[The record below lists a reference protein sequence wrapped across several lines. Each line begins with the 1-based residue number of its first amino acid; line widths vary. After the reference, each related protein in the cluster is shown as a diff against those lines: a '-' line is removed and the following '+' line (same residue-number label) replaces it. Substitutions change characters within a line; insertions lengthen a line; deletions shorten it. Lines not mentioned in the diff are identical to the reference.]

1 MTKEQITRREMLK
14 NSATAATGALFYFS
28 GTDGLAEAAFPQT
41 TLQVPRE
48 YRYGHMLQEYF
59 VARSREMMAKR
70 AKLRAVIKTP
80 AQVMKLRDEVR
91 QKLRACFG
99 AFPERTPL
107 NARITGKVERG
118 VYTIEKLIYD
128 SRPNYPVTANLYVP
142 KNKTG
147 KLPAVLAPC
156 GHTRNG
162 KAEPKYQEYARN
174 LARQGYVVLMYDP
187 PAQGERFEYAD
198 KPGEPT
204 VQWGV
209 VSHIVAGNQMTLLGK
224 NFALW
229 EAWDGIRGLD
239 YLLSRSEV
247 DPKRIG
253 LTGNSG
259 GGTQT
264 TWLNVLDDRF
274 TMVAPNCF
282 ATRYLNN
289 LENEEAQDIEQIV
302 PGMLAAGCD
311 MADFYIAQ
319 LPRPVHFGGEQNDF
333 FDVRGVRAVYE
344 EVKRLYSIV
353 GKGDDVEMYIGPE
366 THGYNKGAR
375 EAMYKFFNRH
385 AGVAAS
391 MVEPDVPAEKDE
403 TLQVTENGQIASL
416 GAKRTFDFTREEA
429 RQLVAKRQRTSDKPL
444 AGKPL
449 AVELAKLLA
458 LPVRTSPPN
467 YRIVRDRRIS
477 PEHREYGYLI
487 ETEQFNGANV
497 FAMLHVIPKPGPQYF
512 FPNNK
517 TATLYV
523 PHLSSLEEIL
533 AGKAPRV
540 ADGETLLALDV
551 RGIGEMTARLHKET
565 SDDFFSPYGTDYF
578 YSTLA
583 MMWNESHCGRRV
595 HDLLAT
601 LDLFAANGCQEM
613 HLVGR
618 GIGAVTAAFAA
629 VLHPLVKQ
637 VTLHNALLSY
647 HELTLDD
654 RYQWPLSTMPYGV
667 LPRLDMPD
675 CLRELAGT
683 KRLTVVDPWNA
694 RMQPWKREQ
703 LTAHVQALGLE
714 QIEVR
719 VGNERVKK

>member
-1 MTKEQITRREMLK
+1 MTQGFTRREVLK
-14 NSATAATGALFYFS
+14 NSATAAAGALFCLVD
-28 GTDGLAEAAFPQT
+28 TKVWAQT
-41 TLQVPRE
+41 PHE
-48 YRYGHMLQEYF
+48 YRYGHLLQEYF
-59 VARSREMMAKR
+59 VARSREMMARR
-70 AKLRAVIKTP
+70 AKLREAIKTP

-107 NARITGKVERG
+107 NARITGKVERDA
-118 VYTIEKLIYD
+118 YTIEKLIYE
-128 SRPNYPVTANLYVP
+128 SRPGYQVTANLYIP

-174 LARQGYVVLMYDP
+174 LARQGYVVLMFDP

-198 KPGEPT
+198 KPGEPV

-209 VSHIVAGNQMTLLGK
+209 VSHIFAGNQMNLLGR

-239 YLLSRSEV
+239 YLLSRPEV
-247 DPKRIG
+247 DSKRVG

-289 LENEEAQDIEQIV
+289 LENEEAQDTEQIL

-319 LPRPVHFGGEQNDF
+319 LPRPTHFGGEQNDF
-333 FDVRGVRAVYE
+333 FDVRGVRAVYD

-353 GKGDDVEMYIGPE
+353 GKGDAVEIFIGPE

-385 AGVAAS
+385 AGVTAS
-391 MVEPDVPAEKDE
+391 TTEPDVSPEKDE
-403 TLQVTENGQIASL
+403 ILQVTATGEIALLNS
-416 GAKRTFDFTREEA
+416 KRTYDFTREDA
-429 RQLVAKRQRTSDKPL
+429 QQL
-444 AGKPL
+444 AGKRSRL
-449 AVELAKLLA
+449 SGKTLSDELTNVLKLPA
-458 LPVRTSPPN
+458 RTVAPN

-477 PEHREYGYLI
+477 PTMREYGYLI
-487 ETEQFNGANV
+487 ETEQHNGANV

-512 FPNNK
+512 FPNNA

-523 PHLSSLEEIL
+523 PHLSAVEEL
-533 AGKAPRV
+533 VAGKAPTV
-540 ADGETLLALDV
+540 AAGEPLLALDV
-551 RGIGEMTARLHKET
+551 RGIGEMTARLHKDT
-565 SDDFFSPYGTDYF
+565 GDDFFLPYGTDYF

-583 MMWNESHCGRRV
+583 MMWNESYCGRRV
-595 HDLLAT
+595 HDLLST
-601 LDLFAANGCQEM
+601 LDLFAANGCREM

-618 GIGAVTAAFAA
+618 GIGAVTATFAA
-629 VLHPLVKQ
+629 VIS
-637 VTLHNALLSY
+637 T
-647 HELTLDD
+647 
-654 RYQWPLSTMPYGV
+654 LSTSSIG
-667 LPRLDMPD
+667 RDTG
-675 CLRELAGT
+675 A
-683 KRLTVVDPWNA
+683 
-694 RMQPWKREQ
+694 
-703 LTAHVQALGLE
+703 LTANPPASAPRAPLQTCTVHVWSPG
-714 QIEVR
+714 
-719 VGNERVKK
+719 

>member
-1 MTKEQITRREMLK
+1 MTKEQITRREMLR
-14 NSATAATGALFYFS
+14 NSATAMAGALFC
-28 GTDGLAEAAFPQT
+28 LADTNVLAQA
-41 TLQVPRE
+41 PRE
-48 YRYGHMLQEYF
+48 FRYGHLLQEYF
-59 VARSREMMAKR
+59 VARSREMMANR
-70 AKLRAVIKTP
+70 AKLRAAIKTP

-107 NARITGKVERG
+107 NARITGKVERDA
-118 VYTIEKLIYD
+118 YTIEKLIYE

-174 LARQGYVVLMYDP
+174 LARQGYVVLMFDP
-187 PAQGERFEYAD
+187 PAQGERFEYD
-198 KPGEPT
+198 NKPGEPA

-209 VSHIVAGNQMTLLGK
+209 HSHIVAGNQMNLLGR

-239 YLLSRSEV
+239 YLLSRPEV
-247 DPKRIG
+247 DSKCVG

-289 LENEEAQDIEQIV
+289 LENEEAQDAEQIV

-319 LPRPVHFGGEQNDF
+319 LPRPAHFGGEQNDF

-353 GKGDDVEMYIGPE
+353 GKGDAVDLYIGQE

-385 AGVAAS
+385 AGIAAET
-391 MVEPDVPAEKDE
+391 VEPNVPPETDE
-403 TLQVTENGQIASL
+403 TLQVTDSGQIAAL
-416 GAKRTFDFTREEA
+416 GAKRTFDFTGEDA
-429 RQLVAKRQRTSDKPL
+429 RQLVAKRQKVS
-444 AGKPL
+444 GKAL
-449 AVELAKLLA
+449 TDELTKLLA
-458 LPVRTSPPN
+458 LPARTAPPN

-477 PEHREYGYLI
+477 PTMREYGYLI
-487 ETEQFNGANV
+487 ETEGHNGANV

-512 FPNNK
+512 FPNRK

-523 PHLSSLEEIL
+523 PHLSSVEEL
-533 AGKAPRV
+533 VVGKAPTV
-540 ADGETLLALDV
+540 ADGEPLLALDV

-565 SDDFFSPYGTDYF
+565 GDDFFLPYGTDYF

-583 MMWNESHCGRRV
+583 MMWNETYCGRRV

-601 LDLFAANGCQEM
+601 LDLFAANGCQEL

-647 HELTLDD
+647 HELTQDD
-654 RYQWPLSTMPYGV
+654 RYQWPLSTLPYGI
-667 LPRLDMPD
+667 LQRLDLPD
-675 CLRELAGT
+675 CLRELAAN
-683 KRLTVVDPWNA
+683 KRLSVVDPWNA
-694 RMQPWKREQ
+694 RMQVWPREK
-703 LTAHVQALGLE
+703 LAAHLQSLGLE
-714 QIEVR
+714 KLEVR
-719 VGNERVKK
+719 WS

>member
-1 MTKEQITRREMLK
+1 MTARLTRRKVLK
-14 NSATAATGALFYFS
+14 NSATAAAGALFCLN
-28 GTDGLAEAAFPQT
+28 GTEAWAEKILPQT
-41 TLQVPRE
+41 ASAQIPRDF
-48 YRYGHMLQEYF
+48 RYGHLMQEYF

-70 AKLRAVIKTP
+70 AKLRAAIKTP

-99 AFPERTPL
+99 ALPERTPL
-107 NARITGKVERG
+107 NARVTGKIERDA
-118 VYTIEKLIYD
+118 YTIEKLIYE

-142 KNKTG
+142 KNKSG

-174 LARQGYVVLMYDP
+174 LARQGYVVLIFDP
-187 PAQGERFEYAD
+187 PSQGERFEYD
-198 KPGEPT
+198 NKPGEPV

-209 VSHIVAGNQMTLLGK
+209 HSHIVAGNQMNLLGW

-239 YLLSRSEV
+239 FLLSRPEV
-247 DPKRIG
+247 DAKRVG

-289 LENEEAQDIEQIV
+289 LENEEAQDTEQIV

-333 FDVRGVRAVYE
+333 FDARGVRAVYE
-344 EVKRLYSIV
+344 EVKRLYTIV
-353 GKGDDVEMYIGPE
+353 GKGDDVELYVGPE

-385 AGVAAS
+385 ASIRAS
-391 MVEPDVPAEKDE
+391 TIEPDVPPETDE
-403 TLQVTENGQIASL
+403 TLQVIETGQTAAI
-416 GAKRTFDFTREEA
+416 GAKRAFDFTSAEA
-429 RQLVAKRQRTSDKPL
+429 RKVAATRQKLSGKTL
-444 AGKPL
+444 AD
-449 AVELAKLLA
+449 ELTKLLA
-458 LPVRTSPPN
+458 LPARTAPPN

-477 PEHREYGYLI
+477 PTMREYGYLI
-487 ETEQFNGANV
+487 ETEQHNGANV

-523 PHLSSLEEIL
+523 PHLSALDEIV
-533 AGKAPRV
+533 AGKAP
-540 ADGETLLALDV
+540 ADGEPLLALDV

-565 SDDFFSPYGTDYF
+565 TDDFFLPYGTDYF
-578 YSTLA
+578 YSTLT
-583 MMWNESHCGRRV
+583 MMWNESYCGRRV

-618 GIGAVTAAFAA
+618 GLGAITATFAA

-647 HELTLDD
+647 HELTEDD
-654 RYQWPLSTMPYGV
+654 RYQWPLSTLPYGI
-667 LPRLDMPD
+667 LQRLDLPD
-675 CLRELAGT
+675 CLRELAAT
-683 KRLTVVDPWNA
+683 KRLSVVDPWNA
-694 RMQPWKREQ
+694 RMQAWPREK
-703 LTAHVQALGLE
+703 LSAHLQALGLE
-714 QIEVR
+714 KLD
-719 VGNERVKK
+719 VK

>member
-1 MTKEQITRREMLK
+1 MTQGFTRRKVLK
-14 NSATAATGALFYFS
+14 NSATAAAGALFCLN
-28 GTDGLAEAAFPQT
+28 GTEAWAEKILPQT
-41 TLQVPRE
+41 ASAQIPRDF
-48 YRYGHMLQEYF
+48 RYGHLMQEYF

-70 AKLRAVIKTP
+70 AKLRAAIKTP

-99 AFPERTPL
+99 AWPERTPL
-107 NARITGKVERG
+107 NARITGKVERDA
-118 VYTIEKLIYD
+118 YTIEKLIYE
-128 SRPNYPVTANLYVP
+128 SRPGYPVTANLYVP

-147 KLPAVLAPC
+147 KLPAVLAAC
-156 GHTRNG
+156 GHSRTG
-162 KAEPKYQEYARN
+162 KAEPKYQEFARN
-174 LARQGYVVLMYDP
+174 LARQGYVVLIFDP

-198 KPGEPT
+198 KPGEPV

-209 VSHIVAGNQMTLLGK
+209 HSHIVAGNQMNLLGW

-229 EAWDGIRGLD
+229 ETWDGIRGLD
-239 YLLSRSEV
+239 YLLSRPEV
-247 DPKRIG
+247 DAKRVG

-289 LENEEAQDIEQIV
+289 LENEEAQDTEQIV

-333 FDVRGVRAVYE
+333 FDARGVRAVYE
-344 EVKRLYSIV
+344 EVKRLYTIV
-353 GKGDDVEMYIGPE
+353 GKGDDVELYIGPE

-385 AGVAAS
+385 AGVTAS
-391 MVEPDVPAEKDE
+391 TIEPDVPPETDE
-403 TLQVTENGQIASL
+403 TLQVTETGQTAAI
-416 GAKRTFDFTREEA
+416 GAKRAFDFTSAE
-429 RQLVAKRQRTSDKPL
+429 
-444 AGKPL
+444 AGKVAATRQKLSGKTL
-449 AVELAKLLA
+449 AHELTNLLA
-458 LPVRTSPPN
+458 LPARTAPPN
-467 YRIVRDRRIS
+467 YRIVRDRRLS
-477 PEHREYGYLI
+477 PTMREYGYLI
-487 ETEQFNGANV
+487 ETEQHNGANV

-523 PHLSSLEEIL
+523 PHLSALDEIV
-533 AGKAPRV
+533 AGKAP
-540 ADGETLLALDV
+540 ADGEPLLALDV

-565 SDDFFSPYGTDYF
+565 TDDFFLPYGTDYF

-583 MMWNESHCGRRV
+583 MMWNESYCGRRV

-618 GIGAVTAAFAA
+618 GIGAVTATFAA
-629 VLHPLVKQ
+629 MLHPLVKQ

-647 HELTLDD
+647 HELTEDD
-654 RYQWPLSTMPYGV
+654 RYQWPLSMLPYGI
-667 LPRLDMPD
+667 LQRLDLPD
-675 CLRELAGT
+675 CLRELAAT
-683 KRLTVVDPWNA
+683 KRLSVVDPWNA
-694 RMQPWKREQ
+694 RMQVWPREK
-703 LTAHVQALGLE
+703 LSAHLQALGLE
-714 QIEVR
+714 KLEIR
-719 VGNERVKK
+719 WS

>member
-1 MTKEQITRREMLK
+1 MTKEQITRREMLQ
-14 NSATAATGALFYFS
+14 NSATAAAGALFCLNS
-28 GTDGLAEAAFPQT
+28 LDALAQA
-41 TLQVPRE
+41 PRE
-48 YRYGHMLQEYF
+48 FRYGHLLQEYY

-70 AKLRAVIKTP
+70 AKLRAGIKTP
-80 AQVMKLRDEVR
+80 AQVLRLRDEVR

-99 AFPERTPL
+99 ALPERTPL
-107 NARITGKVERG
+107 NARVTGKVERDA
-118 VYTIEKLIYD
+118 YTIEKLIYE
-128 SRPNYPVTANLYVP
+128 SRPGYPVTANLYVP
-142 KNKTG
+142 KNKVG
-147 KLPAVLAPC
+147 PKDKVEKLPAVLAPC

-174 LARQGYVVLMYDP
+174 LARQGYVVLMFDP

-209 VSHIVAGNQMTLLGK
+209 VSHIVAGNQMNLIGQ

-239 YLLSRSEV
+239 YLLSRPEV
-247 DPKRIG
+247 DAKRVG

-289 LENEEAQDIEQIV
+289 LENEEAQDTEQIV

-319 LPRPVHFGGEQNDF
+319 LPRPTHFGGEQNDF

-344 EVKRLYSIV
+344 EVKRLYTIV
-353 GKGDDVEMYIGPE
+353 GKGDDVEIYIGPE

-385 AGVAAS
+385 AGVTAS
-391 MVEPDVPAEKDE
+391 TIEPNTPPETDE
-403 TLQVTENGQIASL
+403 TLQVTATGQTAAI
-416 GAKRTFDFTREEA
+416 GAKRTFDFTSEAA
-429 RQLVAKRQRTSDKPL
+429 RQIAAKRQRLS
-444 AGKPL
+444 GKAL
-449 AVELAKLLA
+449 TDELTKLLA
-458 LPVRTSPPN
+458 LPARTAPPN
-467 YRIVRDRRIS
+467 YRIVRDRRVS
-477 PEHREYGYLI
+477 PTMREYGYLI
-487 ETEQFNGANV
+487 ETEQRNGANV
-497 FAMLHVIPKPGPQYF
+497 FAMLHTIPKPGPQYF

-523 PHLSSLEEIL
+523 PHLSSLEEIV
-533 AGKAPRV
+533 AGKAPQP

-551 RGIGEMTARLHKET
+551 RGIGEMTARLHKDT
-565 SDDFFSPYGTDYF
+565 GDDFFSPYGTDYF

-595 HDLLAT
+595 HDLLAA

-618 GIGAVTAAFAA
+618 GIGAITATFAA
-629 VLHPLVKQ
+629 VLHPLVKR

-647 HELTLDD
+647 HELTQDD
-654 RYQWPLSTMPYGV
+654 RYQWPLSTLVYGI
-667 LPRLDMPD
+667 LQRLDLPD
-675 CLRELAGT
+675 CLRELAAT
-683 KRLTVVDPWNA
+683 KRLSIFDPWDA
-694 RMQPWKREQ
+694 RMQLWRRDK
-703 LTAHVQALGLE
+703 LSAHLQMLGLE
-714 QIEVR
+714 KLDI
-719 VGNERVKK
+719 K

>member
-1 MTKEQITRREMLK
+1 MTQGFTRREVLK
-14 NSATAATGALFYFS
+14 NSATAAAGALFCLVD
-28 GTDGLAEAAFPQT
+28 TKVWAQT
-41 TLQVPRE
+41 PHE
-48 YRYGHMLQEYF
+48 YRYGHLLQEYF
-59 VARSREMMAKR
+59 VARSREMMARR
-70 AKLRAVIKTP
+70 AKLREAIKTP

-107 NARITGKVERG
+107 NARITGKVERDA
-118 VYTIEKLIYD
+118 YTIEKLIYE
-128 SRPNYPVTANLYVP
+128 SRPGYQVTANLYIP

-174 LARQGYVVLMYDP
+174 LARQGYVVLMFDP

-198 KPGEPT
+198 KPGEPV

-209 VSHIVAGNQMTLLGK
+209 VSHIFAGNQMNLLGR

-239 YLLSRSEV
+239 YLLSRPEV
-247 DPKRIG
+247 DSKRVG

-289 LENEEAQDIEQIV
+289 LENEEAQDTEQIL

-319 LPRPVHFGGEQNDF
+319 LPRPTHFGGEQNDF
-333 FDVRGVRAVYE
+333 FDVRGVRAVYD

-353 GKGDDVEMYIGPE
+353 GKGDAVEIFIGPE

-385 AGVAAS
+385 AGVTAS
-391 MVEPDVPAEKDE
+391 TTEPDVPPEKDE
-403 TLQVTENGQIASL
+403 ILQVTATGEIAPL
-416 GAKRTFDFTREEA
+416 NPKRTYDFTREDA
-429 RQLVAKRQRTSDKPL
+429 QQL
-444 AGKPL
+444 AGKRSRL
-449 AVELAKLLA
+449 SGKTLSDELTNVLKLPA
-458 LPVRTSPPN
+458 RTAAPN

-477 PEHREYGYLI
+477 PTMREYGYLI
-487 ETEQFNGANV
+487 ETEQHNGANV

-512 FPNNK
+512 FPNNA

-523 PHLSSLEEIL
+523 PHLSAVEEL
-533 AGKAPRV
+533 VAGKAPTV
-540 ADGETLLALDV
+540 AAGEPLLALDV
-551 RGIGEMTARLHKET
+551 RGIGEMTARLHKDT
-565 SDDFFSPYGTDYF
+565 GDDFFLPYGTDYF

-583 MMWNESHCGRRV
+583 MMWNESYCGRRV
-595 HDLLAT
+595 HDLLST
-601 LDLFAANGCQEM
+601 LDLFAANGCREM

-618 GIGAVTAAFAA
+618 GIGAVTATFAA

-647 HELTLDD
+647 HELTQDE
-654 RYQWPLSTMPYGV
+654 RYQWPLSTLPYGV
-667 LPRLDMPD
+667 LQRLDLPD
-675 CLRELAGT
+675 CLRELAAT
-683 KRLTVVDPWNA
+683 KRLSVVDPWNA
-694 RMQPWKREQ
+694 RMQTWPREK
-703 LTAHVQALGLE
+703 LTEHLQSLGLE
-714 QIEVR
+714 KLDVR
-719 VGNERVKK
+719 

>member
-1 MTKEQITRREMLK
+1 MTQGFTRREMLQ
-14 NSATAATGALFYFS
+14 NSATAAAGALFCLNGS
-28 GTDGLAEAAFPQT
+28 ETLAEAVFPQNAA
-41 TLQVPRE
+41 QAPRE
-48 YRYGHMLQEYF
+48 FRYGHLLQEYF

-70 AKLRAVIKTP
+70 AKLRAAIKTP

-99 AFPERTPL
+99 ALPERTPL
-107 NARITGKVERG
+107 NARITGKVERDA
-118 VYTIEKLIYD
+118 YTIEKLIYE
-128 SRPNYPVTANLYVP
+128 SRPGYPVTANLYVP
-142 KNKTG
+142 KNKAG

-209 VSHIVAGNQMTLLGK
+209 VSHIVAGNQMNLIGQ

-229 EAWDGIRGLD
+229 ETWDGIRGLD
-239 YLLSRSEV
+239 YLLSRPEV
-247 DPKRIG
+247 DAKRVG

-289 LENEEAQDIEQIV
+289 LENEEAQDTEQIV

-319 LPRPVHFGGEQNDF
+319 LPRPTHFGGEQNDF

-353 GKGDDVEMYIGPE
+353 GKGDDVEIYIGPE

-385 AGVAAS
+385 AGVTAS
-391 MVEPDVPAEKDE
+391 TVEPDVPPETDE
-403 TLQVTENGQIASL
+403 TLQVTATGQIAAL
-416 GAKRTFDFTREEA
+416 GAKRTFDFTSEAA
-429 RQLVAKRQRTSDKPL
+429 RQLTAKRQRVSGKALSD
-444 AGKPL
+444 
-449 AVELAKLLA
+449 ELTKLLK
-458 LPVRTSPPN
+458 LPARTSPPN

-477 PEHREYGYLI
+477 PTMREYGYLI
-487 ETEQFNGANV
+487 ETEQRNGANV
-497 FAMLHVIPKPGPQYF
+497 FAMLHTIPKPGPQYF

-523 PHLSSLEEIL
+523 PHLSSFEEIV
-533 AGKAPRV
+533 AGKAPQT

-565 SDDFFSPYGTDYF
+565 TDDFFSPYGTDYF

-618 GIGAVTAAFAA
+618 GIGAITATFAA

-647 HELTLDD
+647 HELTEDD
-654 RYQWPLSTMPYGV
+654 RYQWPLST
-667 LPRLDMPD
+667 LPFGILQRLDLPD
-675 CLRELAGT
+675 CLRELSAT
-683 KRLTVVDPWNA
+683 KRLSVVDPWDA
-694 RMQPWKREQ
+694 RMQLWQRDK
-703 LTAHVQALGLE
+703 LSAHLQMLE
-714 QIEVR
+714 LEKLD
-719 VGNERVKK
+719 VK

>member
-1 MTKEQITRREMLK
+1 MTQGFTRREVLK
-14 NSATAATGALFYFS
+14 NSVTAAAGALFCFHGS
-28 GTDGLAEAAFPQT
+28 DTLAGDVWLQT
-41 TLQVPRE
+41 TTAQAARE
-48 YRYGHMLQEYF
+48 FRYGHMLQEYF

-70 AKLRAVIKTP
+70 TQARAAIKTP
-80 AQVMKLRDEVR
+80 SQVMKLRDEVR

-99 AFPERTPL
+99 PLPERTPL
-107 NARITGKVERG
+107 NARITGKVERDA
-118 VYTIEKLIYD
+118 YTIEKLIYE

-142 KNKTG
+142 KNKSG
-147 KLPAVLAPC
+147 KLPTVLAPC

-174 LARQGYVVLMYDP
+174 LARQGYVVLMFDP

-198 KPGEPT
+198 KPGEPS

-209 VSHIVAGNQMTLLGK
+209 VSHIVAGNQMNLLGR

-239 YLLSRSEV
+239 YLLSRPEV
-247 DPKRIG
+247 DPKRVG

-289 LENEEAQDIEQIV
+289 LENEEAQDAEQIV

-311 MADFYIAQ
+311 MADFYVAQ

-353 GKGDDVEMYIGPE
+353 GKGDDVEIHIGSE

-375 EAMYKFFNRH
+375 EAMYRFFNRH
-385 AGVAAS
+385 AGVTAS
-391 MVEPDVPAEKDE
+391 TVEPDVPPETDA
-403 TLQVTENGQIASL
+403 TLQVTATGEIAPLNPQRS
-416 GAKRTFDFTREEA
+416 FDFTREDA
-429 RQLVAKRQRTSDKPL
+429 RQLASKRQRLS
-444 AGKPL
+444 GKEL
-449 AVELAKLLA
+449 SVELAKVLA
-458 LPVRTSPPN
+458 LPARNAPPN
-467 YRIVRDRRIS
+467 YRIVRDRRVS
-477 PEHREYGYLI
+477 PAMREYGYLI

-512 FPNNK
+512 FPNGK
-517 TATLYV
+517 SATLYV
-523 PHLSSLEEIL
+523 PHLSSVEEL
-533 AGKAPRV
+533 VAGKVPNV
-540 ADGETLLALDV
+540 PDGEPLLALDV

-565 SDDFFSPYGTDYF
+565 TDEFFLPYGTDYF

-583 MMWNESHCGRRV
+583 MMWNETYCGRRV

-601 LDLFAANGCQEM
+601 LDLFAANGCQEL

-618 GIGAVTAAFAA
+618 GIGAITATFAA
-629 VLHPLVKQ
+629 VMHPLVKQ

-647 HELTLDD
+647 HELTQDD
-654 RYQWPLSTMPYGV
+654 RYQWPLSTLPYGI
-667 LPRLDMPD
+667 LQRLDLPD
-675 CLRELAGT
+675 CLRELVAT
-683 KRLTVVDPWNA
+683 KRLNVVDPWNA
-694 RMQPWKREQ
+694 RMQVWPREK
-703 LTAHVQALGLE
+703 LAGHLPSLGLE
-714 QIEVR
+714 KLEIR
-719 VGNERVKK
+719 WS

>member
-1 MTKEQITRREMLK
+1 MTQGFTRREVLK
-14 NSATAATGALFYFS
+14 NSVTAAAGALFCFHGS
-28 GTDGLAEAAFPQT
+28 DTLAEDVWLQT
-41 TLQVPRE
+41 TTAQAARE
-48 YRYGHMLQEYF
+48 FRYGHMLQEYF

-70 AKLRAVIKTP
+70 TQVRAAIKTP
-80 AQVMKLRDEVR
+80 AQVMKLRNEVR
-91 QKLRACFG
+91 EKLRACFG
-99 AFPERTPL
+99 PLPERTPL
-107 NARITGKVERG
+107 NARITGKVERDA
-118 VYTIEKLIYD
+118 YTIEKLIYE

-147 KLPAVLAPC
+147 KLSAVLAPC

-174 LARQGYVVLMYDP
+174 LARQGYVVLMFDP

-198 KPGEPT
+198 KPGEPS

-209 VSHIVAGNQMTLLGK
+209 VSHIVAGNQMNLLGR

-239 YLLSRSEV
+239 YLLSRPEV
-247 DPKRIG
+247 DPKRVG

-289 LENEEAQDIEQIV
+289 LENEEAQDAEQIV

-311 MADFYIAQ
+311 MADFYVAQ

-353 GKGDDVEMYIGPE
+353 GKGDDVEIHIGSE

-375 EAMYKFFNRH
+375 EAMYRFFNRH
-385 AGVAAS
+385 AGVTAS
-391 MVEPDVPAEKDE
+391 TVEPDVPPETDA
-403 TLQVTENGQIASL
+403 TLQVTATGEIASL
-416 GAKRTFDFTREEA
+416 NPQRSFDFTREDA
-429 RQLVAKRQRTSDKPL
+429 RQLASKRQRLS
-444 AGKPL
+444 GKGL
-449 AVELAKLLA
+449 SVELAKALA
-458 LPVRTSPPN
+458 LPVRNAPPN

-477 PEHREYGYLI
+477 PAMREYGYLI

-512 FPNNK
+512 FPNGK
-517 TATLYV
+517 SATLYV
-523 PHLSSLEEIL
+523 PHLSSVEEL
-533 AGKAPRV
+533 VAGKVPNV
-540 ADGETLLALDV
+540 PDGEPLLALDV

-565 SDDFFSPYGTDYF
+565 TDEFFLPYGTDYF

-583 MMWNESHCGRRV
+583 MMWNETYCGRRV

-601 LDLFAANGCQEM
+601 LDLFAANGCQEL

-618 GIGAVTAAFAA
+618 GIGAITATFAA

-647 HELTLDD
+647 HELTQDD
-654 RYQWPLSTMPYGV
+654 RYQWPLSTLPYGI
-667 LPRLDMPD
+667 LQRLDLPD
-675 CLRELAGT
+675 CLRELVAT
-683 KRLTVVDPWNA
+683 KRLNVVDPWNA
-694 RMQPWKREQ
+694 RMQVWPREK
-703 LTAHVQALGLE
+703 LAALLPSLGLE
-714 QIEVR
+714 TLGIR
-719 VGNERVKK
+719 WS

>member
-1 MTKEQITRREMLK
+1 MTQGFTRREVLK
-14 NSATAATGALFYFS
+14 NSATAAAGALFCFHNPEV
-28 GTDGLAEAAFPQT
+28 LAEELVQQSVAAQAS
-41 TLQVPRE
+41 RE
-48 YRYGHMLQEYF
+48 FRYGHLLQEYY
-59 VARSREMMAKR
+59 VARSRAMMAKR
-70 AKLRAVIKTP
+70 TQARAAIKTP
-80 AQVMKLRDEVR
+80 AQVMKLRDDVR

-99 AFPERTPL
+99 PLPERTPL
-107 NARITGKVERG
+107 NARITGKVERDA
-118 VYTIEKLIYD
+118 YTIEKLIYE
-128 SRPNYPVTANLYVP
+128 SRTGYPVTANLYVP

-174 LARQGYVVLMYDP
+174 LARQGYVVLMFDP

-209 VSHIVAGNQMTLLGK
+209 VSHIVAGNQMNLLGK

-239 YLLSRSEV
+239 YLLSRADV
-247 DPKRIG
+247 DPKRVG

-289 LENEEAQDIEQIV
+289 LENEEAQDAEQII

-344 EVKRLYSIV
+344 EVKRLYTIV
-353 GKGDDVEMYIGPE
+353 GKGDHVELHVGPE

-385 AGVAAS
+385 AGVTAS
-391 MVEPDVPAEKDE
+391 TVEPDVPAEKDE
-403 TLQVTENGQIASL
+403 TLQVTSSGQIAEL
-416 GAKRTFDFTREEA
+416 NPKRTFDFTSAEA
-429 RQLVAKRQRTSDKPL
+429 QQIAVTRKKLSGKAL
-444 AGKPL
+444 AD
-449 AVELAKLLA
+449 ELTKALA
-458 LPVRTSPPN
+458 LPSRTLPPN
-467 YRIVRDRRIS
+467 YRIVRDRRVS
-477 PEHREYGYLI
+477 PTMREYGYLI
-487 ETEQFNGANV
+487 ETEQFNGANI
-497 FAMLHVIPKPGPQYF
+497 FALLHVIPKPGPQYF

-523 PHLSSLEEIL
+523 PHLSSLEEIV
-533 AGKAPRV
+533 AGKAPQL

-551 RGIGEMTARLHKET
+551 RGIGEMAARLHKDMG
-565 SDDFFSPYGTDYF
+565 DDFFSPYGTDYF

-595 HDLLAT
+595 HDLLST

-613 HLVGR
+613 HLVAR
-618 GIGAVTAAFAA
+618 GIGAITATFAA

-647 HELTLDD
+647 HELTQDE
-654 RYQWPLSTMPYGV
+654 RYQWPLSTLVYGV
-667 LPRLDMPD
+667 LQRLDLSD

-683 KRLTVVDPWNA
+683 KRLSIVDPWNA
-694 RMQPWKREQ
+694 RMQVWPREK
-703 LTAHVQALGLE
+703 LAAHLQSLGLE
-714 QIEVR
+714 KLEVR
-719 VGNERVKK
+719 WS

>member
-1 MTKEQITRREMLK
+1 MPQHITRREMLQ
-14 NSATAATGALFYFS
+14 NGATAAAGALFCLN
-28 GTDGLAEAAFPQT
+28 GTEAWAEKILPQT
-41 TLQVPRE
+41 TSLLAPRE
-48 YRYGHMLQEYF
+48 FRYGHVLQEYF

-70 AKLRAVIKTP
+70 AKLRAAIKTP

-99 AFPERTPL
+99 SLPERTPL
-107 NARITGKVERG
+107 NARITGKVERDA
-118 VYTIEKLIYD
+118 YTIEKLIYE
-128 SRPNYPVTANLYVP
+128 SRPGYPVTANLYVP
-142 KNKTG
+142 KNKAG

-162 KAEPKYQEYARN
+162 KAEPKYQEFARN
-174 LARQGYVVLMYDP
+174 LARQGYVVLIFDP

-198 KPGEPT
+198 IPGEPV

-209 VSHIVAGNQMTLLGK
+209 HSHIVAGNQMNLLGW

-239 YLLSRSEV
+239 YLLSRPEV
-247 DPKRIG
+247 DAKRVG

-289 LENEEAQDIEQIV
+289 LENEEAQDAEQIV

-353 GKGDDVEMYIGPE
+353 GKGEYVELYIGPE

-375 EAMYKFFNRH
+375 EAMYRFFNRH
-385 AGVAAS
+385 AGVTAS
-391 MVEPDVPAEKDE
+391 PIEPDTPPETDE
-403 TLQVTENGQIASL
+403 TLQVTATGQTAAI
-416 GAKRTFDFTREEA
+416 GAKRTFDFTSEA
-429 RQLVAKRQRTSDKPL
+429 VRQVAAKRSRLSGKAL
-444 AGKPL
+444 AD
-449 AVELAKLLA
+449 ELTMLLA
-458 LPVRTSPPN
+458 LPARTAPPN

-477 PEHREYGYLI
+477 PTMREYGYLI
-487 ETEQFNGANV
+487 ETEQRNGANV
-497 FAMLHVIPKPGPQYF
+497 FAMLHTIPKPGPQYF

-523 PHLSSLEEIL
+523 PHLSSLDEIVT
-533 AGKAPRV
+533 GKAPTV
-540 ADGETLLALDV
+540 ADGEPLLALDV
-551 RGIGEMTARLHKET
+551 RGIGEMMARLHKET
-565 SDDFFSPYGTDYF
+565 ADDFFLPYGTDYF

-583 MMWNESHCGRRV
+583 MMWNESYCGRRV

-601 LDLFAANGCQEM
+601 LDLFAANGCQEL

-647 HELTLDD
+647 HELTQDD
-654 RYQWPLSTMPYGV
+654 RYQWPLSTLPYGV
-667 LPRLDMPD
+667 LQRLDLPD
-675 CLRELAGT
+675 CLRELAAT
-683 KRLTVVDPWNA
+683 KRLSVVDPWNA
-694 RMQPWKREQ
+694 RMQTWPREK
-703 LTAHVQALGLE
+703 LAAHLQSLGLE
-714 QIEVR
+714 KLD
-719 VGNERVKK
+719 VK

>member
-1 MTKEQITRREMLK
+1 MTQGFTRREVLK
-14 NSATAATGALFYFS
+14 NSATAAAGALFCLK
-28 GTDGLAEAAFPQT
+28 GTTVWAQT
-41 TLQVPRE
+41 PRE
-48 YRYGHMLQEYF
+48 FRYGHLLQEYF

-70 AKLRAVIKTP
+70 TKLREAIKTP

-99 AFPERTPL
+99 ALPERTPL
-107 NARITGKVERG
+107 KARITGKVERDA
-118 VYTIEKLIYD
+118 YTIEKLIYE

-142 KNKTG
+142 KNKSG

-174 LARQGYVVLMYDP
+174 LARQGYVVLMFDP
-187 PAQGERFEYAD
+187 PSQGERFEYD
-198 KPGEPT
+198 NKPGEPV

-209 VSHIVAGNQMTLLGK
+209 HSHIVAGNQMNLLGR

-239 YLLSRSEV
+239 YLLSRPEV
-247 DPKRIG
+247 DSKRVG

-264 TWLNVLDDRF
+264 TWLNLLDDRF

-289 LENEEAQDIEQIV
+289 LENEEAQDTEQIL

-319 LPRPVHFGGEQNDF
+319 LPRPTHFGGEQNDF

-344 EVKRLYSIV
+344 EVKRLYTIV
-353 GKGDDVEMYIGPE
+353 GKGDAVEIFIGLE

-385 AGVAAS
+385 AGVVAS
-391 MVEPDVPAEKDE
+391 TIEPDVPPETDE
-403 TLQVTENGQIASL
+403 TLQVTETGQTAAI
-416 GAKRTFDFTREEA
+416 GAKRAFDFTSAEA
-429 RQLVAKRQRTSDKPL
+429 GNVAATRQKLSGKTL
-444 AGKPL
+444 AD
-449 AVELAKLLA
+449 ELTKLLT
-458 LPVRTSPPN
+458 LPARTATPN

-477 PEHREYGYLI
+477 PTMREYGYLI
-487 ETEQFNGANV
+487 ETEQHNGANV

-523 PHLSSLEEIL
+523 PHLSALEEIV
-533 AGKAPRV
+533 AGKAPTV
-540 ADGETLLALDV
+540 ADGEPLLALDV

-565 SDDFFSPYGTDYF
+565 TDDFFLPYGTDYF

-583 MMWNESHCGRRV
+583 LMWNESYCGRRV
-595 HDLLAT
+595 HDLLST

-618 GIGAVTAAFAA
+618 GLGSATATFAA

-647 HELTLDD
+647 HELTEDD
-654 RYQWPLSTMPYGV
+654 RYQWPLSTLPYGI
-667 LPRLDMPD
+667 LQRLDLPD
-675 CLRELAGT
+675 CLRELAAT
-683 KRLTVVDPWNA
+683 KRLSIVDPWDA
-694 RMQPWKREQ
+694 RMQVWPREK
-703 LTAHVQALGLE
+703 LSAHLQALRLE
-714 QIEVR
+714 KLD
-719 VGNERVKK
+719 VK

>member
-1 MTKEQITRREMLK
+1 MTQGFTRREVLK
-14 NSATAATGALFYFS
+14 NSATAAAGALFCLVD
-28 GTDGLAEAAFPQT
+28 TKVWAQT
-41 TLQVPRE
+41 PHE
-48 YRYGHMLQEYF
+48 YRYGHLLQEYF
-59 VARSREMMAKR
+59 VARSREMMARR
-70 AKLRAVIKTP
+70 AKLREAIKTP

-107 NARITGKVERG
+107 NARITGKVERDA
-118 VYTIEKLIYD
+118 YTIEKLIYE
-128 SRPNYPVTANLYVP
+128 SRPGYQVTANLYIP

-174 LARQGYVVLMYDP
+174 LARQGYVVLMFDP

-198 KPGEPT
+198 KPGEPV

-209 VSHIVAGNQMTLLGK
+209 VSHIFAGNQMNLLGR

-239 YLLSRSEV
+239 YLLSRPEV
-247 DPKRIG
+247 DPKRVG

-289 LENEEAQDIEQIV
+289 LENEEAQDTEQIL

-319 LPRPVHFGGEQNDF
+319 LPRPTHFGGEQNDF
-333 FDVRGVRAVYE
+333 FDVRGVRAVYD

-353 GKGDDVEMYIGPE
+353 GKGDAVEIFIGPE

-385 AGVAAS
+385 AGVTAS
-391 MVEPDVPAEKDE
+391 TTEPDVSPEKDE
-403 TLQVTENGQIASL
+403 ILQVTATGEIALLNS
-416 GAKRTFDFTREEA
+416 KRTYDFTREDA
-429 RQLVAKRQRTSDKPL
+429 QQL
-444 AGKPL
+444 AGKRSRL
-449 AVELAKLLA
+449 SGKTLSDELTNVLKLPA
-458 LPVRTSPPN
+458 RTAAPN

-477 PEHREYGYLI
+477 PTMREYGYLI
-487 ETEQFNGANV
+487 ETEQHNGANV

-512 FPNNK
+512 FPNNA

-523 PHLSSLEEIL
+523 PHLSAVEEL
-533 AGKAPRV
+533 VAGKAPTV
-540 ADGETLLALDV
+540 AAGEPLLALDV
-551 RGIGEMTARLHKET
+551 RGIGEMTARLHKDT
-565 SDDFFSPYGTDYF
+565 GDDFFLPYGTDYF

-583 MMWNESHCGRRV
+583 MMWNESYCGRRV
-595 HDLLAT
+595 HDLLST
-601 LDLFAANGCQEM
+601 LDLFAANGCREM

-618 GIGAVTAAFAA
+618 GIGAVTATFAA

-647 HELTLDD
+647 HELTQDE
-654 RYQWPLSTMPYGV
+654 RYQWPLSTLPYGV
-667 LPRLDMPD
+667 LQRLDLPD
-675 CLRELAGT
+675 CLRELAAT
-683 KRLTVVDPWNA
+683 KRLSVVDPWNA
-694 RMQPWKREQ
+694 RMQTWPREK
-703 LTAHVQALGLE
+703 LTEHLQSLGLE
-714 QIEVR
+714 KLDVR
-719 VGNERVKK
+719 

>member
-1 MTKEQITRREMLK
+1 MTQGFTRREVLK
-14 NSATAATGALFYFS
+14 NSATAAAGALFCLVD
-28 GTDGLAEAAFPQT
+28 TKVWAQT
-41 TLQVPRE
+41 PHE
-48 YRYGHMLQEYF
+48 YRYGHLLQEYF
-59 VARSREMMAKR
+59 VARSREMMARR
-70 AKLRAVIKTP
+70 AKLREAIKTP

-107 NARITGKVERG
+107 NARITGKVERDA
-118 VYTIEKLIYD
+118 YTIEKLIYE
-128 SRPNYPVTANLYVP
+128 SRPGYQVTANLYIP

-174 LARQGYVVLMYDP
+174 LARQGYVVLMFDP

-198 KPGEPT
+198 KPGEPV

-209 VSHIVAGNQMTLLGK
+209 VSHIFAGNQMNLLGR

-239 YLLSRSEV
+239 YLLSRPEV
-247 DPKRIG
+247 DSKRVG

-289 LENEEAQDIEQIV
+289 LENEEAQDTEQIL

-319 LPRPVHFGGEQNDF
+319 LPRPTHFGGEQNDF
-333 FDVRGVRAVYE
+333 FDVRGVRAVYD

-353 GKGDDVEMYIGPE
+353 GKGDAVEIFIGPE

-385 AGVAAS
+385 AGVTAS
-391 MVEPDVPAEKDE
+391 TTEPDVSPEKDE
-403 TLQVTENGQIASL
+403 ILQVTATGEIALLNS
-416 GAKRTFDFTREEA
+416 KRTYDFTREDA
-429 RQLVAKRQRTSDKPL
+429 QQL
-444 AGKPL
+444 AGKRSRL
-449 AVELAKLLA
+449 SGKTLSDELTNVLKLPA
-458 LPVRTSPPN
+458 RTAAPN

-477 PEHREYGYLI
+477 PTMREYGYLI
-487 ETEQFNGANV
+487 ETEQHNGANV

-512 FPNNK
+512 FPNNA

-523 PHLSSLEEIL
+523 PHLSAVEEL
-533 AGKAPRV
+533 VAGKAPTV
-540 ADGETLLALDV
+540 AAGEPLLALDV
-551 RGIGEMTARLHKET
+551 RGIGEMTARLHKDT
-565 SDDFFSPYGTDYF
+565 GDDFFLPYGTDYF

-583 MMWNESHCGRRV
+583 MMWNESYCGRRV
-595 HDLLAT
+595 HDLLST
-601 LDLFAANGCQEM
+601 LDLFAANGCREM

-618 GIGAVTAAFAA
+618 GIGAVTATFAA

-647 HELTLDD
+647 HELTQDE
-654 RYQWPLSTMPYGV
+654 RYQWPLSTLPYGV
-667 LPRLDMPD
+667 LQRLDLPD
-675 CLRELAGT
+675 CLRELAAT
-683 KRLTVVDPWNA
+683 KRLSVVDPWNA
-694 RMQPWKREQ
+694 RMQTWPREK
-703 LTAHVQALGLE
+703 LTEHLQSLGLE
-714 QIEVR
+714 KLDVR
-719 VGNERVKK
+719 

>member
-1 MTKEQITRREMLK
+1 MTQRLTRREVLK
-14 NSATAATGALFYFS
+14 NSATAAAGALFCFS
-28 GTDGLAEAAFPQT
+28 DLEVLAEDSLPQAAAVQT
-41 TLQVPRE
+41 PRE
-48 YRYGHMLQEYF
+48 YRYGHMLQEYY

-70 AKLRAVIKTP
+70 ATLRAAIKTP
-80 AQVMKLRDEVR
+80 AQVMKLCDEVR

-99 AFPERTPL
+99 SLPERTPL
-107 NARITGKVERG
+107 NARITGKVER
-118 VYTIEKLIYD
+118 VAYTIEKLIYE

-142 KNKTG
+142 KNKAG

-174 LARQGYVVLMYDP
+174 LARQGYLVLMYDP

-239 YLLSRSEV
+239 YLLSRAEV
-247 DPKRIG
+247 DPKRVG

-319 LPRPVHFGGEQNDF
+319 LPRPTHFGGEQNDF
-333 FDVRGVRAVYE
+333 FDVRGVRGVYE

-385 AGVAAS
+385 AGVTAS
-391 MVEPDVPAEKDE
+391 TAEPDVPPEKDE
-403 TLQVTENGQIASL
+403 TLQVTETGQMTSL
-416 GAKRTFDFTREEA
+416 GAKRTFDFISAEA
-429 RQLVAKRQRTSDKPL
+429 RQLYAQRKRLS
-444 AGKPL
+444 GKAL
-449 AVELAKLLA
+449 TDELTKLLA
-458 LPVRTSPPN
+458 LPARTVPPN

-477 PEHREYGYLI
+477 PEMREYGYLI

-523 PHLSSLEEIL
+523 PHLSSLEDIVT
-533 AGKAPRV
+533 GKAPAL
-540 ADGETLLALDV
+540 ADGELQLALDV
-551 RGIGEMTARLHKET
+551 RGMGEMTARLHKET

-618 GIGAVTAAFAA
+618 SIGAITAMFAA
-629 VLHPLVKQ
+629 LLHPLVKQ
-637 VTLHNALLSY
+637 VTLHNALLSF
-647 HELTLDD
+647 HELTQDD

-667 LPRLDMPD
+667 LPRLDLPD
-675 CLRELAGT
+675 CLRELAAT
-683 KRLTVVDPWNA
+683 KRLTVVDPWNS
-694 RMQPWKREQ
+694 RMQLWNRDKLARHLES
-703 LTAHVQALGLE
+703 LGLS
-714 QIEVR
+714 QIELR
-719 VGNERVKK
+719 WSKS